1 MRHWI
6 LFPPEEAFYPGMG
19 RELYEMEKDY
29 RSFCRSAEKKLGIP
43 LHHSLFYWE
52 TPYPPHMSQRRVAVM
67 VISLANFN
75 LYRKTY
81 PEAGEMLLCG
91 QGMGLLTALV
101 VAEAIS
107 MEAAAEAMRGKKLSA
122 RNTRR
127 PKLPVYSLTHGELKK
142 KEQIL
147 RAVEDA
153 LKEKEVFVLPER
165 LPCLDIGPGRA
176 CFDAQPWFAGTA
188 NHLAELPISRLD
200 EPGDPQ
206 YIWSGFQLRRLWSRD
221 YCAKRLFGIAAATHN
236 QNDNCNGKKLDAQEK
251 EMRELLKPLFAQE
264 PQSISQESFERCV
277 SLLRENFEEK
287 HTPAEEIELRL
298 RLLEQECLIPICT
311 REGREA
317 DHD

>member
-29 RSFCRSAEKKLGIP
+29 RSFCRRAEKKLGLP
-43 LHHSLFYWE
+43 LHHSLFYRE
-52 TPYPPHMSQRRVAVM
+52 TPYPPHMSQRRAAVM

-75 LYRKTY
+75 LYRNTY

-101 VAEAIS
+101 AAEAIS
-107 MEAAAEAMRGKKLSA
+107 MEAAAEVMRGKKLSA
-122 RNTRR
+122 RNVRL
-127 PKLPVYSLTHGELKK
+127 PKLPVYSLTYGELKE

-153 LKEKEVFVLPER
+153 RKEKEAFVLPER
-165 LPCLDIGPGRA
+165 LSCLDIGPGRV
-176 CFDAQPWFAGTA
+176 CFDAQPRFAGAA
-188 NHLAELPISRLD
+188 NNPVDLPISRLD

-221 YCAKRLFGIAAATHN
+221 YCAKRLFGIAAATPN
-236 QNDNCNGKKLDAQEK
+236 QNDNCDTKRLDAQEK

-264 PQSISQESFERCV
+264 PQPISQESFDRCF
-277 SLLRENFEEK
+277 SLLIENFEEK
-287 HTPAEEIELRL
+287 HTPAEEMKLRL
-298 RLLEQECLIPICT
+298 RLLEQECLISLCA
-311 REGREA
+311 GDGKEA
-317 DHD
+317 DHA